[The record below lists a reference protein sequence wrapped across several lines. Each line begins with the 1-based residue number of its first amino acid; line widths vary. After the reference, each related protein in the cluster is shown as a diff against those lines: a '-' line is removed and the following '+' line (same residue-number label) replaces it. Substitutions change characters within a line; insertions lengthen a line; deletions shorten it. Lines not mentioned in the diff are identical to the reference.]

1 MFSQEKIEELKK
13 IKQELGKV
21 STKQI
26 INMLGEDIAELLNK
40 GIQLKLLSNKLSEE
54 LDTKISYDYLSHWI
68 KKMRNNMKK
77 NTELEEKTKID
88 KQKIVAIVNFKG
100 GVGKSTIANV
110 LDLKEKVII
119 NLDRAQ
125 DSKKVNTDETY
136 NFAELEELG
145 IDTIEEAIEGAIEG
159 GKKHIIIDTPGEIN
173 DFVEALPFIEYFIVP
188 FNPADRAIETTLTTI
203 DTINTILDELD
214 DRKDKWC
221 ILLNKYTD
229 EETDIKELKEVEEK
243 AKKILGERLKC
254 VSKLKNTQVIATIE
268 RKRKSLNDLIKT
280 NAIAYGV
287 FKKRLRKLNE
297 DINDF
302 LN

>member
-1 MFSQEKIEELKK
+1 MFSQDKIEELKK
-13 IKQELGKV
+13 IKQELGKL
-21 STKQI
+21 STTQV
-26 INMLGEDIAELLNK
+26 INMLGDDIIKLVNK
-40 GIQLKLLSNKLSEE
+40 GIQLKLLSEKLSKE
-54 LDTKISYDYLSHWI
+54 LDSEISYKYLSRWV
-68 KKMRNNMKK
+68 KENK
-77 NTELEEKTKID
+77 NTRKIQEKTKID

-110 LDLKEKVII
+110 LDLEEKVII
-119 NLDRAQ
+119 NLDKAQ

-159 GKKHIIIDTPGEIN
+159 GKKHIILDTPGEIN
-173 DFVEALPFIEYFIVP
+173 DFIEALPFIEYFIVP

-203 DTINTILDELD
+203 DTINTVLDELD
-214 DRKDKWC
+214 NRKDKWC

-229 EETDIKELKEVEEK
+229 EEADIKELKEVEK
-243 AKKILGERLKC
+243 RAKKILGERLEC

-297 DINDF
+297 DINNF

>member
-1 MFSQEKIEELKK
+1 MFNKEKIEELKLLK
-13 IKQELGKV
+13 KELGKL
-21 STKQI
+21 STTQV
-26 INMLGEDIAELLNK
+26 INILGEDIIKLVNK
-40 GIQLKLLSNKLSEE
+40 GTSLKSLSKKLSEE
-54 LDTKISYDYLSHWI
+54 LDSEISYKYLSRWV
-68 KKMRNNMKK
+68 KENK
-77 NTELEEKTKID
+77 NLANTQNATID
-88 KQKIVAIVNFKG
+88 KQKIIAIVNFKG

-159 GKKHIIIDTPGEIN
+159 GKKHIILDTPGEIN

-229 EETDIKELKEVEEK
+229 EETDIKELKEVEKK
-243 AKKILGERLKC
+243 AREILGKRLKC

>member
-88 KQKIVAIVNFKG
+88 KQKIIAIVNFKG

-188 FNPADRAIETTLTTI
+188 FNPADRAIETT
-203 DTINTILDELD
+203 
-214 DRKDKWC
+214 
-221 ILLNKYTD
+221 
-229 EETDIKELKEVEEK
+229 
-243 AKKILGERLKC
+243 
-254 VSKLKNTQVIATIE
+254 
-268 RKRKSLNDLIKT
+268 
-280 NAIAYGV
+280 
-287 FKKRLRKLNE
+287 
-297 DINDF
+297 
-302 LN
+302 